1 MNFKIRHKFNELRNQ
16 WHISIEGEIDIYN
29 SEQLKRKLYELLEEK
44 QADLYINCK
53 DLEYIDSTGLGALVS
68 VLKKVKQFNGNI
80 HLSQLKPNVAKIF
93 KITDLNKVFLIE
105 GAAHE

>member
-1 MNFKIRHKFNELRNQ
+1 MDFRITHKFNEADNQ

-29 SEQLKRKLYELLEEK
+29 SEQLKGKLYELLEEK

-53 DLEYIDSTGLGALVS
+53 DLEYIDSTGLGSLVS

-80 HLSQLKPNVAKIF
+80 YLSQLKSNVAKIF
-93 KITDLNKVFLIE
+93 KITDLNKVFMIE